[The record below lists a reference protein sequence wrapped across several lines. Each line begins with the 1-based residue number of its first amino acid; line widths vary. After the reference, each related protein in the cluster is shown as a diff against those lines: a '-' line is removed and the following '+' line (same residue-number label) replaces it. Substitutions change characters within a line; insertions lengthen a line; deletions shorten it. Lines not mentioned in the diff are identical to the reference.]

1 MGHSA
6 SILRARLE
14 SGATV
19 EEGLAHLRAFGVS
32 PVETIKAICQVLSV
46 SLGEAK
52 VIFSA
57 SPAWKREVLAARE
70 LREEVLRVLDGKG
83 E

>member
-1 MGHSA
+1 MDHSA
-6 SILRARLE
+6 SILRARLA

-19 EEGLAHLRAFGVS
+19 EEGLAQLRVSAAS
-32 PVETIKAICQVLSV
+32 PVETIKAIRQVLSLN
-46 SLGEAK
+46 LGEAK

-57 SPAWKREVLAARE
+57 SSAWNREVLAARE
-70 LREEVLRVLDGKG
+70 LHEEVLRLLDGKG